1 MNEIVKKENRGRPT
15 KYKEEF
21 AGQAFGLAKLGA
33 KDTDLA
39 DFFKVNVD
47 TIQEWKKVHKIFS
60 DLIKSGKE
68 EFDNELVESSLRKRA
83 TGMTRT
89 VERVGKDGEV
99 VACVEELPPDPTSMI
114 FWLKNRRPDRWRDK
128 QEHELSGTI
137 GVTPVLNYGI
147 KDK

>member
-1 MNEIVKKENRGRPT
+1 MNEIIEKEKRGRPT
-15 KYKEEF
+15 KYKEEY
-21 AGQAFGLAKLGA
+21 AQQAFGLAKLGA

-39 DFFKVNVD
+39 EFFNVNPD
-47 TIQEWKKVHKIFS
+47 TITEWKRVHEPFS
-60 DLIKSGKE
+60 VALSSGKE
-68 EFDNELVESSLRKRA
+68 HFDSETIENSLRKRA

-89 VERVGKDGEV
+89 VERVGKNGEV
-99 VACVEELPPDPTSMI
+99 IPCIEELPPDPTSMI

-147 KDK
+147 KEK